1 MVGDQDDIVSRLRAV
16 LPSRWFPDSTPIL
29 EGLMAGIAAGWAA
42 IFAFLTYVRSQTRI
56 ASATDVWLDIIAQDF
71 FGAGISRREG
81 EGDLAFRV
89 RIGRELLRERGT
101 RDAVISILEDLTG
114 RTPIVLEP
122 ARISDTGAFS
132 SLGDGSLGL
141 AYGVVGA
148 WGNLSLPFQAFVTA
162 YRPQASG
169 IANVAGRG
177 SGPGG
182 YGVGTIE
189 YGSLVWME
197 GQVTDP
203 DIYAAV
209 AAVLPTGTTAW
220 TRISN

>member
-1 MVGDQDDIVSRLRAV
+1 MVGDQDDIVRRLKAV
-16 LPSRWFPDSTPIL
+16 LPLRWFPDSAPIL
-29 EGLMAGIAAGWAA
+29 ESLLAGIAAGWAV
-42 IFAFLTYVRSQTRI
+42 IFGLLTYVRSQTRL
-56 ASATDVWLDIIAQDF
+56 ASATDVWLDVFALDF
-71 FGAGISRREG
+71 FGDGFSRRQG
-81 EGDLAFRV
+81 EGDLAYRS
-89 RIGRELLRERGT
+89 RISRELLRERGT
-101 RDAVISILEDLTG
+101 RNAVISILEDLTG

-122 ARISDTGAFS
+122 ARITDTGAFS

-162 YRPQASG
+162 YRPWTSG

-182 YGVGTIE
+182 YGVGAVE
-189 YGSLVWME
+189 YGSLAWME
-197 GQVTDP
+197 GQVTDAS
-203 DIYAAV
+203 IYAAV
-209 AAVLPTGTTAW
+209 AAVLPTGTIAW